1 MIKILMARNTEKNRK
16 SKAQK
21 LYDEAENA
29 GRFAGNDA
37 DGKAAREQAVK
48 NIKQEAGR
56 GRQNRNIED
65 QDTDAEARRDPA
77 QSHDYKGEAQNVNDD
92 TGRALNEEELKHAR
106 NKTNEGLRQNRDTSS
121 SGTSDRTTT
130 TGRPSEDI
138 Y

>member
-1 MIKILMARNTEKNRK
+1 MARNTDKNRK
-16 SKAQK
+16 SNAQDI
-21 LYDEAENA
+21 YDEAENA

-37 DGKAAREQAVK
+37 DSKAAKEQAVK
-48 NIKQEAGR
+48 NIRQETSRA
-56 GRQNRNIED
+56 RQNENMED
-65 QDTDAEARRDPA
+65 QKTDAEARRDPA

-92 TGRALNEEELKHAR
+92 TGRALNEEELRHGRSKA
-106 NKTNEGLRQNRDTSS
+106 NEGLRQNRDTNS